1 MRSVVVV
8 DRWFAGREMAML
20 SRLEIGLV
28 DEGYRVVRALPVAS
42 LGADQG
48 GVYSTVAGYVDTG
61 LWFTLN
67 RRVAGLVETLDAL
80 AEKQGDKGGVGVVH
94 GLGGRAWP
102 VAAELARQTGA
113 ALVLELDRAALLS
126 EAARLAAPAQQGER
140 DRPPTPMFLVPSE
153 PLRQALIRQSP
164 SARTHLSRW
173 GVHVASGRRGRGET
187 RAVAIF
193 AERGDSRGVQAVL
206 EALAAISRDEPGL
219 MMFAHVQD
227 DNNAPLWKTARR
239 LGLLERLSLSPDMEA
254 HRDPVMQ
261 VDALL
266 MPDASGT
273 VHSLALDAEAAGLV
287 VLSAPDEMV
296 EYLRDGQTARTVI
309 RPDARDWEEA
319 IRQQVLDAAQWGVL
333 GATAREYVRAHHPV
347 SGHIHAVLAAYQ
359 ESIRLHAEDE
369 ARRSADRR
377 TGAPGTR
384 GSSSS
389 ATLR

>member
-113 ALVLELDRAALLS
+113 ALVLELDRAELLK
-126 EAARLAAPAQQGER
+126 EAARLAATAANGEKTA
-140 DRPPTPMFLVPSE
+140 PPTPTFLVPSE
-153 PLRQALIRQSP
+153 PLRQALQRHAP
-164 SARTHLSRW
+164 SARAHLSRW
-173 GVHVASGRRGRGET
+173 GVHVPTGRRGRGET
-187 RAVAIF
+187 RAVAMF
-193 AERGDSRGVQAVL
+193 AERGDSKGVQAVL
-206 EALAAISRDEPGL
+206 EALAVIARDEPAL
-219 MMFAHVQD
+219 IIFAHVQD
-227 DNNAPLWKTARR
+227 DHHAPLWRTARR

-254 HRDPVMQ
+254 HREPVMQ

-273 VHSLALDAEAAGLV
+273 VHSLALDAQAAGLV
-287 VLSAPDEMV
+287 VLCAPDELV
-296 EYLRDGQTARTVI
+296 EYLRDGQTARTVL

-319 IRQQVLDAAQWGVL
+319 IRGHILDAAQWGVL

-347 SGHIHAVLAAYQ
+347 SGHIQSVLAAYQ
-359 ESIRLHAEDE
+359 EAIRVHAEDE
-369 ARRSADRR
+369 ARRSAPA
-377 TGAPGTR
+377 GAR